1 MPTLPVLLDW
11 DAMVAIAAVKKSVA
25 KRSEKGDY
33 VGVAQRL
40 GLIGCIEGP
49 PDLATNYKKY
59 LKKAARAKHRT
70 R

>member
-1 MPTLPVLLDW
+1 MPTFSNLVDRY
-11 DAMVAIAAVKKSVA
+11 AMVATATVKKPLA

-40 GLIGCIEGP
+40 GLIGSIEGP

-59 LKKAARAKHRT
+59 LRKAARAKHRA

>member
-1 MPTLPVLLDW
+1 MLILPVFLDW
-11 DAMVAIAAVKKSVA
+11 DAMVALAAVKKSVV
-25 KRSEKGDY
+25 KRAEKGDY